1 MERRREGVVEQSVR
15 RGSGLRGFPCQ
26 TSPTCHSHIVS
37 HISGIGTPSICLS
50 VYLSIPINIS
60 PISAALP
67 SECMFNIS
75 QIFPGYILIKM
86 NLNEDTWHIIK
97 NTPKL
102 SGFLGTK
109 GKPIP
114 ISNDE
119 AKRISQ
125 QVTDGVEKSIPSV
138 MYDVGEE
145 VKVIDGPFASFNGE
159 IEHIDEE
166 KARLRVAVS
175 IFGRST
181 PVDLEYS
188 QVEKA

>member
-1 MERRREGVVEQSVR
+1 MSESRWYVLHVYSGYEKKVSDSIVEQANKLGISEFIEEVSVPTQNIVEVK
-15 RGSGLRGFPCQ
+15 RGVRVNTERKF
-26 TSPTCHSHIVS
+26 
-37 HISGIGTPSICLS
+37 
-50 VYLSIPINIS
+50 
-60 PISAALP
+60 
-67 SECMFNIS
+67 
-75 QIFPGYILIKM
+75 FPGYILIKM
-86 NLNEDTWHIIK
+86 ILNDDTWYIIK

-114 ISNDE
+114 ISNAE

-125 QVTDGVEKSIPSV
+125 QVIDGVEKIRPAI
-138 MYDVGEE
+138 MYDVGEN

-159 IEHIDEE
+159 IQKIDEE

-188 QVEKA
+188 QVEKV

>member
-1 MERRREGVVEQSVR
+1 MSKTRWYVLHAYSGYEKKVSDSIVEQANKLGISEFIEEVSVPTQNVVEVKRGVR
-15 RGSGLRGFPCQ
+15 VNTERK
-26 TSPTCHSHIVS
+26 
-37 HISGIGTPSICLS
+37 
-50 VYLSIPINIS
+50 
-60 PISAALP
+60 
-67 SECMFNIS
+67 
-75 QIFPGYILIKM
+75 IFPGYILIKM
-86 NLNEDTWHIIK
+86 ILNDDTWHIIK

-114 ISNDE
+114 ISNAE

-125 QVTDGVEKSIPSV
+125 QVIDGVEKTRPAI
-138 MYDVGEE
+138 MYDVGEN

-159 IEHIDEE
+159 VEKIDEE

>member
-1 MERRREGVVEQSVR
+1 M
-15 RGSGLRGFPCQ
+15 
-26 TSPTCHSHIVS
+26 
-37 HISGIGTPSICLS
+37 
-50 VYLSIPINIS
+50 
-60 PISAALP
+60 
-67 SECMFNIS
+67 SECRWYVLHAYSGYEQKVADSIVDQASKLGIS
-75 QIFPGYILIKM
+75 EHVEEVSVPTQNFVEVKRGVRVNSERKIFPGYILIKM
-86 NLNEDTWHIIK
+86 NLNDDTWYIIK

-125 QVTDGVEKSIPSV
+125 QVIDGVEKSRPAV
-138 MYDVGEE
+138 MYDVGEQ

-159 IEHIDEE
+159 IEQIDEE

>member
-1 MERRREGVVEQSVR
+1 MSESRWYVLHVYSGYEKKVSDSIVEQANKLGISEFIEEVSVPTQNIVEVK
-15 RGSGLRGFPCQ
+15 RGVRVNTERKF
-26 TSPTCHSHIVS
+26 
-37 HISGIGTPSICLS
+37 
-50 VYLSIPINIS
+50 
-60 PISAALP
+60 
-67 SECMFNIS
+67 
-75 QIFPGYILIKM
+75 FPGYILIKM
-86 NLNEDTWHIIK
+86 ILNDDTWHIIK

-114 ISNDE
+114 ISNAE

-125 QVTDGVEKSIPSV
+125 QVIDGVEKIRPAI
-138 MYDVGEE
+138 MYDVGEN

-159 IEHIDEE
+159 IQKIDEE

-188 QVEKA
+188 QVEKV